1 MENTYKISSIIDSY
15 ISGDWGNDCTT
26 DDTPYPVY
34 CVRGADIVP
43 ISNSQ
48 FNDIPLRYVS
58 KRSFQTRCLQEGDII
73 IEKSGG
79 SPTQST
85 GRVVYVSK
93 ELLSAKKNIVCSN
106 FCTAFRVK
114 EGWNAHYVF
123 LYLQNVYNS
132 GVFFNFEGKTSGLK
146 NLMMDA
152 AFKSIPIKKIPI
164 AKQTDLA
171 DSISAIDKKLSLNRQ
186 INDNLEAMA
195 KQIYDYWFVQ
205 FDFPNEDSKPYKSSG
220 GAMVWNEK
228 LKREIPQGWS
238 VLSVNDIAASV
249 RGVSYAKDDMVDS
262 NNGVLVLRGN
272 NIQDNH
278 LIYDSNVAYIP
289 SSFVS
294 ENQRIRPLDII
305 MTMSSGSKE
314 HIGKSAMFQFASED
328 TFGAFLT
335 KFTAKEHCAYLLF
348 NLFNSKYFKAKIKS
362 IACGTG
368 INNLTNQTF
377 DEIYVVMPEDELLLE
392 FDKRQSQIFAE
403 IGLIE
408 KSNIELTKQRD
419 ELLPLLMNGQA
430 SVNSD

>member
-1 MENTYKISSIIDSY
+1 MKLNDIAEYVTDKISSSS
-15 ISGDWGNDCTT
+15 ISLDRYVTT
-26 DDTPYPVY
+26 DSLLQNRRGRETAQNLPPMPCALTHYRQGDVLVANIRPYLKKVWY
-34 CVRGADIVP
+34 AD
-43 ISNSQ
+43 S
-48 FNDIPLRYVS
+48 
-58 KRSFQTRCLQEGDII
+58 EGGCSSDVLAF
-73 IEKSGG
+73 
-79 SPTQST
+79 
-85 GRVVYVSK
+85 R
-93 ELLSAKKNIVCSN
+93 AKKGHCSS
-106 FCTAFRVK
+106 
-114 EGWNAHYVF
+114 F
-123 LYLQNVYNS
+123 LYTVLMQDAFFDYAMSGAKGSKMPRGDKDQIMRYELPTLTPMEEENIGNMMVGIMSKINV
-132 GVFFNFEGKTSGLK
+132 
-146 NLMMDA
+146 
-152 AFKSIPIKKIPI
+152 
-164 AKQTDLA
+164 
-171 DSISAIDKKLSLNRQ
+171 NRQ

-195 KQIYDYWFVQ
+195 KQLYDYWFVQ
-205 FDFPNEDSKPYKSSG
+205 FDFPNEEGKPYKSSG

-249 RGVSYAKDDMVDS
+249 RGVSYTKEDMVDS

-294 ENQRIRPLDII
+294 EDQRIRPLDII

-348 NLFNSKYFKAKIKS
+348 NLFNSQYFKAKIKS

-377 DEIYVVMPEDELLLE
+377 DEIYIVTPEDELLLE

-403 IGLIE
+403 IGLM
-408 KSNIELTKQRD
+408 N
-419 ELLPLLMNGQA
+419 PL
-430 SVNSD
+430 VKVV

>member
-58 KRSFQTRCLQEGDII
+58 KSSFQTRCLQEGDII

-146 NLMMDA
+146 NLMIDA

-195 KQIYDYWFVQ
+195 KQLYDYWFVQ
-205 FDFPNEDSKPYKSSG
+205 FDFPNEEGKPYKSSG

-228 LKREIPQGWS
+228 LKREIPEEWN
-238 VLSVNDIAASV
+238 VANIFDELSVQYGFPFSTELFTEEPTNIPIVRIRDILENSVSAYSEEEVDEKYKLQKQDLVIGMDGNFHMNYWNDNVSYLNQRSVRLRTKSKSTVSIMQAKYDIAP
-249 RGVSYAKDDMVDS
+249 
-262 NNGVLVLRGN
+262 
-272 NIQDNH
+272 
-278 LIYDSNVAYIP
+278 YI
-289 SSFVS
+289 
-294 ENQRIRPLDII
+294 
-305 MTMSSGSKE
+305 K
-314 HIGKSAMFQFASED
+314 
-328 TFGAFLT
+328 
-335 KFTAKEHCAYLLF
+335 AKELRSKGSTVGHLSDKDLKELF
-348 NLFNSKYFKAKIKS
+348 ILVSPNADFRNKFDSILAKI
-362 IACGTG
+362 
-368 INNLTNQTF
+368 
-377 DEIYVVMPEDELLLE
+377 
-392 FDKRQSQIFAE
+392 
-403 IGLIE
+403 IE
-408 KSNIELTKQRD
+408 NRCEMIELTKQRD

-430 SVNSD
+430 TVNAD

>member
-26 DDTPYPVY
+26 DDTPHPVY

-164 AKQTDLA
+164 AKQTYLA
-171 DSISAIDKKLSLNRQ
+171 DSISAIDTKLSLNRQ

-195 KQIYDYWFVQ
+195 KQLYDYWFVQ
-205 FDFPNEDSKPYKSSG
+205 FDFPNEDGKPYKSSG

-228 LKREIPQGWS
+228 LKREIPQGWNIAN
-238 VLSVNDIAASV
+238 VFDELSVQYGFPFSTELFTEEPTNIPVVRIRDILENSVSAYSEEKVDEKYKLQKQDLLVGMDGNFHMNYWNDNVSYLNQRSVRLRAKSKSTVSIMQAKYDIAP
-249 RGVSYAKDDMVDS
+249 YIKAKELRAKGSTVGHLSDKDLKDLF
-262 NNGVLVLRGN
+262 VLVSP
-272 NIQDNH
+272 NIDFRNKF
-278 LIYDSNVAYIP
+278 DSI
-289 SSFVS
+289 
-294 ENQRIRPLDII
+294 L
-305 MTMSSGSKE
+305 
-314 HIGKSAMFQFASED
+314 
-328 TFGAFLT
+328 
-335 KFTAKEHCAYLLF
+335 
-348 NLFNSKYFKAKIKS
+348 
-362 IACGTG
+362 
-368 INNLTNQTF
+368 
-377 DEIYVVMPEDELLLE
+377 
-392 FDKRQSQIFAE
+392 AE
-403 IGLIE
+403 IIGNRRE
-408 KSNIELTKQRD
+408 MIELTKQRD

-430 SVNSD
+430 TVNSD

>member
-1 MENTYKISSIIDSY
+1 MSTFASQNKSKQNMKLNDIAEFVTDKICSGSISLENYV
-15 ISGDWGNDCTT
+15 TT
-26 DDTPYPVY
+26 DSLLQNKRGREAAQNLPPMQCALTHYKRGDVLVANIRPYLKKVWF
-34 CVRGADIVP
+34 AD
-43 ISNSQ
+43 S
-48 FNDIPLRYVS
+48 
-58 KRSFQTRCLQEGDII
+58 EGGCSSDVLVF
-73 IEKSGG
+73 
-79 SPTQST
+79 
-85 GRVVYVSK
+85 R
-93 ELLSAKKNIVCSN
+93 AKI
-106 FCTAFRVK
+106 
-114 EGWNAHYVF
+114 GHYPSF
-123 LYLQNVYNS
+123 LYTALMQD
-132 GVFFNFEGKTSGLK
+132 VFFDYAMSGAKGSKMPRGDKDQIMRYELPTFTSLEEENIG
-146 NLMMDA
+146 NMMVDIM
-152 AFKSIPIKKIPI
+152 SKIN
-164 AKQTDLA
+164 A
-171 DSISAIDKKLSLNRQ
+171 NRQ

-195 KQIYDYWFVQ
+195 KQLYDYWFVQ
-205 FDFPNEDSKPYKSSG
+205 FDFPNEEGKPYKSNG

-238 VLSVNDIAASV
+238 VMSVNDIAASV
-249 RGVSYAKDDMVDS
+249 RGVSYTKEDMVDS

-294 ENQRIRPLDII
+294 EDQRIRPLDII

-348 NLFNSKYFKAKIKS
+348 NLFNSQYFKAKIKS

-377 DEIYVVMPEDELLLE
+377 DEIYIVMPEDKLLLE

-408 KSNIELTKQRD
+408 KSNVELTKQRD

-430 SVNSD
+430 SVNYHLSKCL

>member
-1 MENTYKISSIIDSY
+1 MIKTYKICDIIDSY

-26 DDTPYPVY
+26 DDTPHPVY

-43 ISNSQ
+43 TSNSQ

-85 GRVVYVSK
+85 GRMVYVSK

-186 INDNLEAMA
+186 TNDNLEAMA
-195 KQIYDYWFVQ
+195 KQLYDYWFVQ
-205 FDFPNEDSKPYKSSG
+205 FDFPNEEGKPYKASG

-228 LKREIPQGWS
+228 LKREIPKGWNTVGIGDILDKYPATKRYETKEYLPQGKYPIIDQGDS
-238 VLSVNDIAASV
+238 YIVGFTNERENLLVRHPAVLFGDHSTKVKFLDFDFARGADGTQILYSSIPEVSQYHLYLALKSMSIPNPGYSRHFKYLKEMPIITPNIDVAIAFSEIV
-249 RGVSYAKDDMVDS
+249 TPLYKQWT
-262 NNGVLVLRGN
+262 NNV
-272 NIQDNH
+272 
-278 LIYDSNVAYIP
+278 
-289 SSFVS
+289 
-294 ENQRIRPLDII
+294 
-305 MTMSSGSKE
+305 
-314 HIGKSAMFQFASED
+314 
-328 TFGAFLT
+328 FG
-335 KFTAKEHCAYLLF
+335 
-348 NLFNSKYFKAKIKS
+348 
-362 IACGTG
+362 
-368 INNLTNQTF
+368 
-377 DEIYVVMPEDELLLE
+377 
-392 FDKRQSQIFAE
+392 
-403 IGLIE
+403 
-408 KSNIELTKQRD
+408 NIELTKQRD

-430 SVNSD
+430 TVNSD

>member
-1 MENTYKISSIIDSY
+1 MIKTYKICDIIDSY

-26 DDTPYPVY
+26 DDTPHPVY

-43 ISNSQ
+43 TSNSQ

-85 GRVVYVSK
+85 GRMVYVSK

-186 INDNLEAMA
+186 TNDNLEAMA
-195 KQIYDYWFVQ
+195 KQLYDYWFVQ
-205 FDFPNEDSKPYKSSG
+205 FDFPNEEGKPYKASG

-228 LKREIPQGWS
+228 LKREIPKGWNTVGIGDILDKYPATKRYETKEYLPQGKYPIIDQGDS
-238 VLSVNDIAASV
+238 YIVGFTNERENLLVRHPAVLFGDHSTKVKFLDFDFARGADGTQILYSSIPEVSQYHLYLALKSMSIPNPGYSRHFKYLKEMPIITPNIDVAIAFSEIV
-249 RGVSYAKDDMVDS
+249 TPLYKQWT
-262 NNGVLVLRGN
+262 NNV
-272 NIQDNH
+272 
-278 LIYDSNVAYIP
+278 
-289 SSFVS
+289 
-294 ENQRIRPLDII
+294 
-305 MTMSSGSKE
+305 
-314 HIGKSAMFQFASED
+314 
-328 TFGAFLT
+328 FG
-335 KFTAKEHCAYLLF
+335 
-348 NLFNSKYFKAKIKS
+348 
-362 IACGTG
+362 
-368 INNLTNQTF
+368 
-377 DEIYVVMPEDELLLE
+377 
-392 FDKRQSQIFAE
+392 
-403 IGLIE
+403 
-408 KSNIELTKQRD
+408 NIELTKQRD
-419 ELLPLLMNGQA
+419 ELLPLLMNGRA
-430 SVNSD
+430 TVNSD

>member
-1 MENTYKISSIIDSY
+1 MINTYKICDIIDSY

-26 DDTPYPVY
+26 DDTPHPVY

-195 KQIYDYWFVQ
+195 KQLYDYWFVQ
-205 FDFPNEDSKPYKSSG
+205 FDFPNEEGKPYKSSG
-220 GAMVWNEK
+220 GVMVWNEK
-228 LKREIPQGWS
+228 LKREIPKGWNTVVIGDILDKYPATKRYETKEYLPQGKYPIIDQGDS
-238 VLSVNDIAASV
+238 YIVGFTNERENLLVRHPAVLFGDHSTKVKFLDFDFA
-249 RGVSYAKDDMVDS
+249 RGADGTLYT
-262 NNGVLVLRGN
+262 L
-272 NIQDNH
+272 QC
-278 LIYDSNVAYIP
+278 
-289 SSFVS
+289 
-294 ENQRIRPLDII
+294 QRYRN
-305 MTMSSGSKE
+305 T
-314 HIGKSAMFQFASED
+314 
-328 TFGAFLT
+328 TFT
-335 KFTAKEHCAYLLF
+335 
-348 NLFNSKYFKAKIKS
+348 
-362 IACGTG
+362 
-368 INNLTNQTF
+368 
-377 DEIYVVMPEDELLLE
+377 
-392 FDKRQSQIFAE
+392 
-403 IGLIE
+403 
-408 KSNIELTKQRD
+408 
-419 ELLPLLMNGQA
+419 
-430 SVNSD
+430 

>member
-146 NLMMDA
+146 NLMLDA
-152 AFKSIPIKKIPI
+152 AFKSIPIKKITI
-164 AKQTDLA
+164 AEQTALA
-171 DSISAIDKKLSLNRQ
+171 YSISAIDKKLSLNRQ

-195 KQIYDYWFVQ
+195 KQLYDYWFVQ
-205 FDFPNEDSKPYKSSG
+205 FDFPNEKGKPYKSSG

-228 LKREIPQGWS
+228 LKREIPKGWNTVVIGDILDKYPATKRYETKEYLPQGKYPIIDQGDS
-238 VLSVNDIAASV
+238 YIVGFTNERENLLVRHPAVLFGDHSTKVKFLDFDFARGADGTQILYSSIPEVSQYYLYLALKSMSIPNPGYSRHFKYLKEMPIIAPSIDVAIAFSEIV
-249 RGVSYAKDDMVDS
+249 TQLYKQWT
-262 NNGVLVLRGN
+262 NNV
-272 NIQDNH
+272 
-278 LIYDSNVAYIP
+278 
-289 SSFVS
+289 
-294 ENQRIRPLDII
+294 
-305 MTMSSGSKE
+305 
-314 HIGKSAMFQFASED
+314 
-328 TFGAFLT
+328 FG
-335 KFTAKEHCAYLLF
+335 
-348 NLFNSKYFKAKIKS
+348 
-362 IACGTG
+362 
-368 INNLTNQTF
+368 
-377 DEIYVVMPEDELLLE
+377 
-392 FDKRQSQIFAE
+392 
-403 IGLIE
+403 
-408 KSNIELTKQRD
+408 NIELTKQRD